1 MSLETTK
8 QRLSERYLGKGGIH
22 GIGLSRA
29 KNAVRIHMESSV
41 SAAEK
46 AQQSAV
52 LEELKREAAPYE
64 ILVTIDEKPTTME

>member
-8 QRLSERYLGKGGIH
+8 QRLSEQYLGKGGIH

-29 KNAVRIHMESSV
+29 KNAVRVHMASGAT
-41 SAAEK
+41 AAQM

-52 LEELKREAAPYE
+52 LEELKRDAAPFDV
-64 ILVTIDEKPTTME
+64 LVTVEDRPTTTE